1 MIISVII
8 PRQIAEQWP
17 THKLETRLIK
27 FGSDVRG
34 RFDLFNVTV
43 NSSLTME
50 HHVQIHVHIP
60 DSVFNEDLLDSLKTI
75 IKQDIG
81 DFDVTVHDT
90 EREKKKFNE
99 KMPSLSE
106 HIKRPSSPSQAT
118 GDSSMKYGDENKVH
132 PIRIETKNEL
142 DCFMAIDHGRV
153 EIMTSRSTIS
163 LSSEQLRGIMSVAEA
178 IYRFSELEDF

>member
-118 GDSSMKYGDENKVH
+118 GNSSSSVIGSQNRIH
-132 PIRIETKNEL
+132 PIRIETMGEL
-142 DCFMAIDHGRV
+142 DVSVYIKPGSID
-153 EIMTSRSTIS
+153 IATAYATIELSFQQLKS
-163 LSSEQLRGIMSVAEA
+163 LMQLMESVRYFDE
-178 IYRFSELEDF
+178 